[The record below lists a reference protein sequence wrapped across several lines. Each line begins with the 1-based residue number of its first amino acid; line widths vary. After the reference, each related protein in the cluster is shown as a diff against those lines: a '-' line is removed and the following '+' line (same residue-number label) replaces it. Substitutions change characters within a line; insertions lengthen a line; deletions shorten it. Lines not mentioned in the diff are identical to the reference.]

1 MRYGLYIHIPFCRQ
15 KCFYCDFPSVAMAGG
30 REKLMKPYVET
41 ICGEIEKWHKKI
53 EEEKLGA
60 PSTVYIGGGTPTAL
74 SEELLEKVLCRI
86 GKISIEIP
94 EFTIEA
100 NPGTVDLEKLRL
112 LRKYGV
118 NRLSIGVQTFDDE
131 ALKRIGRIHSGKEA
145 VEAVELA
152 IRAGFENIS
161 IDLIYGL
168 PKQTMADFQK
178 NVEKA
183 MGLPVKHISIYGLQV
198 EEGTVFGKLAEQ
210 GRLELPSEEVSEAM
224 YDYLNEMLPQNGF
237 QRYEISNY
245 AKNGYE
251 SKHNLSYWQ
260 DIPYIGLGAGA
271 HAYWQGQRY
280 YNPVD
285 IREYVS
291 RAEKGYKLWEV
302 EELLTEKEH
311 MEEFCF
317 LALRTVAGINRKR
330 FAEVFGK
337 SLDNVYG
344 KVIEAL
350 IKKGLLEDN
359 TDGVCLTKLG
369 MKYGNQVFQEF
380 LL

>member
-30 REKLMKPYVET
+30 REKLMKLYVEA

-53 EEEKLGA
+53 EEEKLWA

-168 PKQTMADFQK
+168 
-178 NVEKA
+178 
-183 MGLPVKHISIYGLQV
+183 QV

-291 RAEKGYKLWEV
+291 RAEKGDKLWEV